1 MRHSAIQM
9 AQIEGRCHRDGEAA
23 LIHYAYAE
31 DTVEEAVAEVAV
43 RRMVAMDT
51 MAGDDTGMFEAL
63 AERLQR
69 EPRASES

>member
-31 DTVEEAVAEVAV
+31 ETVEAAIADLVVG
-43 RRMVAMDT
+43 RMAAMDR
-51 MAGDDTGMFEAL
+51 MAGDDTGLFDAL
-63 AERLQR
+63 AEQLGR
-69 EPRASES
+69 EPPPP